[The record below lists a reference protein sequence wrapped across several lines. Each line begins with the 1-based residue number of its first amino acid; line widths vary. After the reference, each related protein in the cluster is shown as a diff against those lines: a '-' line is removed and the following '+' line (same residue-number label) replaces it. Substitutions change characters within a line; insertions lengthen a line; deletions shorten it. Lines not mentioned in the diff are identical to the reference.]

1 MTVEGTEKLKK
12 RQPGVLETIIRMM
25 QANEYPPTLKGPA
38 ASLGGSSRHTA
49 VKHLS
54 VLNRKGYIR
63 WEKNIARGIKILE
76 PMGLL
81 DGEEEQSLPLIG
93 SVTAG
98 LPMLAEENIERYVPA
113 PKHLLRGRGRHFLL
127 RVQGESMKNA
137 GILNDDLV
145 VVRSQNS
152 ADVGDVVVALLDDKA
167 TVKRLAV
174 EKRRRYLKA
183 ENPEF
188 PDIHPD
194 DEWTVQGRVVALMR
208 EKVE

>member
-1 MTVEGTEKLKK
+1 MEKLTR
-12 RQPGVLETIIRMM
+12 RQQEVLETIIRMM
-25 QANEYPPTLKGPA
+25 QENEYPPTLKELA
-38 ASLGGSSRHTA
+38 DALGASSRNTA
-49 VKHLS
+49 VKHLT
-54 VLNRKGYIR
+54 VLHRKGYIR

-76 PMGLL
+76 PLGLL
-81 DGEEEQSLPLIG
+81 DGAGEQSLPLVG

-113 PKHLLRGRGRHFLL
+113 PKHLLRSRGRHFLL

-152 ADVGDVVVALLDDKA
+152 ADVGDIVVALIDDKA

-174 EKRRRYLKA
+174 AKRRRYLQA

-194 DEWTVQGRVVALMR
+194 EEWTVQGKVVALMR
-208 EKVE
+208 ENVE

>member
-1 MTVEGTEKLKK
+1 MQKLTR
-12 RQPGVLETIIRMM
+12 RQQEVLETIIRMM
-25 QANEYPPTLKGPA
+25 QDNEYPPTLKELA
-38 ASLGGSSRHTA
+38 DALGASSRNTA
-49 VKHLS
+49 VKHLT
-54 VLNRKGYIR
+54 VLDRKGYIR

-76 PMGLL
+76 PMGLM
-81 DGEEEQSLPLIG
+81 DREKEQSLPLIG

-113 PKHLLRGRGRHFLL
+113 PKHLLRSRGQHFML
-127 RVQGESMKNA
+127 RVQGESMKDA
-137 GILNDDLV
+137 GILDKDLV

-152 ADVGDVVVALLDDKA
+152 ADVGDIIVALIDDKA

-194 DEWTVQGRVVALMR
+194 EEWTVQGKVVALMR
-208 EKVE
+208 ENVE